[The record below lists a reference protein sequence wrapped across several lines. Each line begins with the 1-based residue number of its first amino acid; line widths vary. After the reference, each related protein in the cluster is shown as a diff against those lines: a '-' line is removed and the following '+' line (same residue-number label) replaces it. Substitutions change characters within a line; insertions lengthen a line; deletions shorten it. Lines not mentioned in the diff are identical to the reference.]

1 MQGFLQLDTEDG
13 IAYVRPELIVLV
25 SQPFVKP
32 GKPALRSVGMAHG
45 FKVFALDTRENL
57 ERLGIASEAGQTG
70 KRKRL

>member
-13 IAYVRPELIVLV
+13 MAYVRADLVVLV

-57 ERLGIASEAGQTG
+57 ERLGIVAEAGASTG
-70 KRKRL
+70 RRKR